1 MIRDVAVYL
10 LNNLEMDQ
18 MGWAPFEATADLLG
32 SESPV
37 FPISPGVY
45 LLMSE
50 RTLFT
55 YPAGAT
61 SVFYIGQASNLR
73 TRLRDHRKFTR
84 HIRDGEASGRYF
96 PRYEWAANHG
106 ALVTYSVP
114 PRVNSTLTPKAME
127 SQLIRTFA
135 LAFRAQP
142 VANSQSAW

>member
-1 MIRDVAVYL
+1 MIRDVAIYL
-10 LNNLEMDQ
+10 LNHLEMAQ
-18 MGWAPFEATADLLG
+18 TGWAPFEATADLLG

-37 FPISPGVY
+37 FPTSAGVY
-45 LLMSE
+45 ILVSE

-73 TRLRDHRKFTR
+73 ARLGDHRKFTR
-84 HIRDGEASGRYF
+84 HIRDGEASGRYY

-106 ALVTYSVP
+106 ALVTYSVRP
-114 PRVNSTLTPKAME
+114 LVNSTLTPKAME
-127 SQLIRTFA
+127 SQLLRTFA